1 MILITTQCF
10 APDVGGIEN
19 LMTGLAGTLH
29 RRGHTVLVCA
39 DRSRGPGRTEPALP
53 VPVKRF
59 AGPRPW
65 RRRAKARTI
74 HRLLR
79 RGEVTHV
86 ICDSWK
92 SLEGLSVPPGLPVLC
107 LVHGMEIPRYPSGGK
122 RRRIQNTLAKA
133 TTTVTNSR
141 YTADRVRPYLPE
153 DVLPQI
159 IHPGVDAPSMPGEV
173 VTRKVE
179 RMLAG
184 YTPLLVSVARLEH
197 HKGQDRVLQCL
208 PGLQQAF
215 PDLGYACLGEGPARP
230 SLEKL
235 VRDLGIA
242 DRVLMF
248 GAADAET
255 RSAVLGLSDLFVLPG
270 RSEGDRVEGF
280 GIAFIEAAWLGIPAV
295 AGETGGG
302 GEAVEHGVT
311 GLVCRGEDTDAVCA
325 AIRELL
331 GNEEK
336 RRLLGK
342 NAEDR
347 ARKLSWDETV
357 RRYESLLGLSG
368 KD

>member
-19 LMTGLAGTLH
+19 LMTGLAGALH

-39 DRSRGPGRTEPALP
+39 DRRRDPGRPEPAFPWP
-53 VPVKRF
+53 VRRF
-59 AGPRPW
+59 RGPRPL
-65 RRRAKARTI
+65 RRRGKARYI

-92 SLEGLSVPPGLPVLC
+92 SLEGLSVQPGLPILC

-122 RRRIQNTLAKA
+122 HRRIKNSLAKA
-133 TTTVTNSR
+133 TTVVANSR
-141 YTADRVRPYLPE
+141 YTADRVRPFLSE
-153 DVLPQI
+153 DVIPQI
-159 IHPGVDAPSMPGEV
+159 IHPGVDAPVMPGEV
-173 VTRKVE
+173 ITRKIE
-179 RMLAG
+179 RRLAG
-184 YTPLLVSVARLEH
+184 YKPLLVSVARLEY

-208 PGLQQAF
+208 PRLQQAF

-235 VRDLGIA
+235 ARDLGIA

-248 GAADAET
+248 GAADADT
-255 RSAVLGLSDLFVLPG
+255 RSAVLGLGDLFVLPG
-270 RSEGDRVEGF
+270 RSEGERVEGF
-280 GIAFIEAAWLGIPAV
+280 GIAFIEAAWLGVPAV

-311 GLVCRGEDTDAVCA
+311 GLVCRGEDPDAVCA

-342 NAEDR
+342 NAEGH
-347 ARKLSWDETV
+347 ARKFSWDETV